1 MNDKGQK
8 LLAGTCQDLVWKIEG
23 KIAKFSTTTFTCR
36 SSFYLFYGMGAQK
49 T

>member
-1 MNDKGQK
+1 MTGGRNF
-8 LLAGTCQDLVWKIEG
+8 LLLDLVWKIEG
-23 KIAKFSTTTFTCR
+23 KIAKFSTTTFTWR